1 MHNILVTGANK
12 GIGLAVVEA
21 ILREQPRYR
30 VILGSRDLARGKA
43 AREGL
48 VDREPAW
55 SERVEVLKLD
65 VTSDQ
70 SVAAMQAA
78 LAARGTADSPTLYGL
93 VNNAGVGSGSIRE
106 VLDVNLYGLRRV
118 CDACAPLLEDGG
130 RIVNVTSAAGPNFVA
145 DCDAARRAFF
155 LDPAIDW
162 ERLEQFLSECIDLSA
177 DGFAALGMG
186 RSSPY
191 GLSKA
196 CANSYTVVLARNL
209 PHLFVNACTPGF
221 IETDLGKEFLGDRT
235 PAEVGMKSPAQ
246 GARVI
251 MHLLFGDLPGS
262 GYYYG
267 SDSLRSP
274 MDRYRAPGSPEFIG
288 N

>member
-1 MHNILVTGANK
+1 MHSILVTGANK

-30 VILGSRDLARGKA
+30 VIMGSRALARGRA

-48 VDREPAW
+48 VGEGPAW

-65 VTSDQ
+65 VTSDP
-70 SVAAMQAA
+70 SVAALQAA
-78 LAARGTADSPTLYGL
+78 LAANGTDDSPPLYGL
-93 VNNAGVGSGSIRE
+93 VNNAGVGIGSIRA

-118 CDACAPLLEDGG
+118 CDACIPLLEDGG
-130 RIVNVTSAAGPNFVA
+130 RIVNGTTAAGPNFVA
-145 DCDAARRAFF
+145 ECDAARKAFC
-155 LDPAIDW
+155 LDPAINW

-196 CANSYTVVLARNL
+196 
-209 PHLFVNACTPGF
+209 
-221 IETDLGKEFLGDRT
+221 
-235 PAEVGMKSPAQ
+235 
-246 GARVI
+246 
-251 MHLLFGDLPGS
+251 
-262 GYYYG
+262 
-267 SDSLRSP
+267 
-274 MDRYRAPGSPEFIG
+274 
-288 N
+288 